1 MEDKENEAPTK
12 EEQSKPISTN
22 ESAKNLDNEKTVKL
36 SRFSNDLNAGP
47 AVRKY
52 ARELDIDLTKI
63 KGSGNNNRITKE
75 DLKEFIHSNKSNG
88 LNLFEISEGEL
99 SKYGSYRIEEL
110 SKIQKIGSKNLHQS
124 WISIPHVT
132 HFEEIELSFY
142 EKKYKSK
149 KVSLLSFLTKIVAL
163 ALKEH
168 EVFNSSL
175 LRNDQ
180 IMIKEYINIG
190 IAVNT
195 ESGLV
200 VPVIKDVINL
210 SLNDINES
218 IINIAEKARSKKL
231 RENDLKGATF
241 SISSLGKVGGTGFT
255 PIINPPEVAI
265 MSVSRSTS
273 RVSLDN
279 KNNVVEKSFL
289 PIALSYD
296 HRVINGVD
304 AGNFLYSIKMIAEG
318 KHDEI
323 SSI

>member
-1 MEDKENEAPTK
+1 
-12 EEQSKPISTN
+12 
-22 ESAKNLDNEKTVKL
+22 
-36 SRFSNDLNAGP
+36 
-47 AVRKY
+47 
-52 ARELDIDLTKI
+52 
-63 KGSGNNNRITKE
+63 
-75 DLKEFIHSNKSNG
+75 
-88 LNLFEISEGEL
+88 
-99 SKYGSYRIEEL
+99 
-110 SKIQKIGSKNLHQS
+110 
-124 WISIPHVT
+124 
-132 HFEEIELSFY
+132 
-142 EKKYKSK
+142 
-149 KVSLLSFLTKIVAL
+149 
-163 ALKEH
+163 
-168 EVFNSSL
+168 
-175 LRNDQ
+175 
-180 IMIKEYINIG
+180 MIKEYINIG